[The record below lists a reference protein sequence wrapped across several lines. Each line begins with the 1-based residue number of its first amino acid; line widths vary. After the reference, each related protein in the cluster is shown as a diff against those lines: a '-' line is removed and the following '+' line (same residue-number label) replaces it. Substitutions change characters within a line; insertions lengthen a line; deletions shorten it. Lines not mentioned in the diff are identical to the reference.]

1 MLPACG
7 NSLSFFL
14 SLSLSLSVSPPE
26 APSIERL
33 LSKDWKDKL
42 LAMGSGNFG
51 EIKGKMQDFMSS
63 CDLRVYACSVWRLIY
78 LLCLFFE
85 V

>member
-1 MLPACG
+1 MVI
-7 NSLSFFL
+7 
-14 SLSLSLSVSPPE
+14 LSLSVSPSPPE

-51 EIKGKMQDFMSS
+51 EIKGKTKDFVSS
-63 CDLRVYACSVWRLIY
+63 FDL
-78 LLCLFFE
+78 
-85 V
+85 